1 MANHDHIDEPT
12 FTKKARKAPRRLDSD
27 DGLNINSM
35 MDIMVILLVFLLVS
49 ITSDPWNIKQD
60 EFLQLAKSSV
70 DRNPQD
76 SIPILISKSNIL
88 VDNEQVLPVE
98 CTTRDGRQCKDKKD
112 YEKEGNR
119 YSVDKTFKEDSS
131 ESSFLIE
138 PLVRKLTEKIDAA
151 KELHAQLRPGEPFKA
166 LTTIICD
173 KDIPYRMVAEI
184 VHTAGSAGLD
194 QLRFAVIRND
204 QR

>member
-1 MANHDHIDEPT
+1 MANQDHIDEQA
-12 FTKKARKAPRRLDSD
+12 FVKKARKGPRMD
-27 DGLNINSM
+27 DNDQPLNINSM
-35 MDIMVILLVFLLVS
+35 MDIMTILLVFLLVS

-70 DRNPQD
+70 DRDPKD

-88 VDNEQVLPVE
+88 VDNEQVIPVE
-98 CTTRDGRQCKDKKD
+98 CTTRDGRQCKEKADFK
-112 YEKEGNR
+112 KEGNR
-119 YSVDKTFKEDSS
+119 YSIDKTYKEDSS

-138 PLVRKLTEKIDAA
+138 PLVRKLTEKIETA
-151 KELHAQLRPGEPFKA
+151 KELHASLKPGEPFKA

-173 KDIPYRMVAEI
+173 KDIPYRMIAEI

-204 QR
+204 TR